1 MKEDINFQP
10 VSGQKNTEFFDYL
23 AYNGVKNQKAA
34 QLQKIKEKEDLE
46 GCTFKPKIIN
56 YPKQTAEK
64 RNVYESLMN
73 AKKDTNHLEQVK
85 QKNEMKGCTFKPN
98 IDRKSNRIASAQR
111 GNIA

>member
-1 MKEDINFQP
+1 M
-10 VSGQKNTEFFDYL
+10 
-23 AYNGVKNQKAA
+23 
-34 QLQKIKEKEDLE
+34 QKIKEKEDLD

-56 YPKQTAEK
+56 YPKQTTEK

-73 AKKDTNHLEQVK
+73 AKKDTSQLEQVK

-111 GNIA
+111 GMVP